1 MTRQPERQTGEAG
14 DGAGRG
20 GAAAE
25 IEAILAAPPFHRWLG
40 PVLESA
46 EAADG
51 ALTVRIPARPE
62 FARIPGEP
70 GFHGAIVAA
79 AVDIAAHAAIAL
91 RTRAP
96 TPTVDLR
103 VDYLRAST
111 GADLLARAWIVR
123 AGRSLGT
130 VRVDVSEPGGR
141 AVAAGV
147 ATFFLRR
154 D

>member
-1 MTRQPERQTGEAG
+1 MADELTAYLEA
-14 DGAGRG
+14 
-20 GAAAE
+20 E
-25 IEAILAAPPFHRWLG
+25 LAAPPYHRWLG
-40 PVLESA
+40 PVLDSVEAES
-46 EAADG
+46 D

-70 GFHGAIVAA
+70 GFHGAIVAG
-79 AVDIAAHAAIAL
+79 AVDIAAHAAITL
-91 RTRAP
+91 KTRGP

-111 GADLLARAWIVR
+111 GADLLARARIVR

-130 VRVDVSEPGGR
+130 VRVDVFEPGGR
-141 AVAAGV
+141 AVAAGM
-147 ATFFLRR
+147 ATFYLRR

>member
-1 MTRQPERQTGEAG
+1 MADDLRACLEA
-14 DGAGRG
+14 
-20 GAAAE
+20 E
-25 IEAILAAPPFHRWLG
+25 LAKPPFHNWLG
-40 PVLESA
+40 PVLESVEA
-46 EAADG
+46 EAE

-70 GFHGAIVAA
+70 GFHGAIVAG
-79 AVDIAAHAAIAL
+79 AVDIAAHAAIVI
-91 RTRAP
+91 RTRGP

-111 GADLLARAWIVR
+111 GADLLARAEIVR

-141 AVAAGV
+141 AVAAGI
-147 ATFFLRR
+147 ATFYLRR

>member
-1 MTRQPERQTGEAG
+1 VAEDLTAYLEA
-14 DGAGRG
+14 
-20 GAAAE
+20 E
-25 IEAILAAPPFHRWLG
+25 LTKPPYHRWLR
-40 PVLESA
+40 PAIESV
-46 EAADG
+46 EADSD

-62 FARIPGEP
+62 FARVPGEP
-70 GFHGAIVAA
+70 GFHGAIVAG
-79 AVDIAAHAAIAL
+79 AVDIAAHAAITIK
-91 RTRAP
+91 TRGP

-111 GADLLARAWIVR
+111 GADLLARARIVR

-141 AVAAGV
+141 EIAAGI
-147 ATFFLRR
+147 ATFYLRR

>member
-1 MTRQPERQTGEAG
+1 MADKLTAYLEA
-14 DGAGRG
+14 
-20 GAAAE
+20 E
-25 IEAILAAPPFHRWLG
+25 LAAPPYHRWLG
-40 PVLESA
+40 PVLDSVEAES
-46 EAADG
+46 D

-70 GFHGAIVAA
+70 GFHGAIVAG
-79 AVDIAAHAAIAL
+79 AVDIAAHAAITL
-91 RTRAP
+91 KTRGP

-111 GADLLARAWIVR
+111 GADLLARARIVR

-130 VRVDVSEPGGR
+130 VRVDVFEPGGR
-141 AVAAGV
+141 AVAAGM
-147 ATFFLRR
+147 ATFYLRR

>member
-1 MTRQPERQTGEAG
+1 MPDDLRARLEA
-14 DGAGRG
+14 
-20 GAAAE
+20 E
-25 IEAILAAPPFHRWLG
+25 LAKPPFHRWLR
-40 PVLESA
+40 PAIESVEA
-46 EAADG
+46 EAD

-70 GFHGAIVAA
+70 GFHGAIVAG
-79 AVDIAAHAAIAL
+79 AVDIAAHAAIVI
-91 RTRAP
+91 RTRGP

-111 GADLLARAWIVR
+111 GADLLARAEIVR
-123 AGRSLGT
+123 AGRGLGT

-141 AVAAGV
+141 AVAAGI
-147 ATFFLRR
+147 ATFYLRR